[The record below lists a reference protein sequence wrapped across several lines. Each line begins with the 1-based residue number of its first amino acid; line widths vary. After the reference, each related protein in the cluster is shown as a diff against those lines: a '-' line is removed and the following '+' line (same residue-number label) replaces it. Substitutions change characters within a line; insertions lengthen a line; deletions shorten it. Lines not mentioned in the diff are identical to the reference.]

1 MHGFKCFRYLL
12 IAVLLIFG
20 KSSAAYNM
28 YFFLPDFPPY
38 TTVDEQGNYI
48 GIGLDEVK
56 PILESVGVRYTIQ
69 IGSNHGRA
77 LSELR
82 HGRSDGF
89 FMASQNKQRDE
100 YAVFSESVMINRW
113 VWVVLKENWPNFHAS
128 AKDNYIMAS
137 LLNANTNYWLE
148 HSGYQTVRPAMNIT
162 ALVGKLNSGKVDAI
176 LVAEEVFNSEFA
188 NDARY
193 KVSLHSEREF
203 GIYISKAFLKD
214 NPDFMKKL
222 NSAIRERR

>member
-1 MHGFKCFRYLL
+1 MDGITCVRCLL
-12 IAVLLIFG
+12 IVLLFTVG

-28 YFFLPDFPPY
+28 HFFLPDFPPY
-38 TTVDEQGNYI
+38 TVVDEQGNFS

-56 PILESVGVRYTIQ
+56 PILDSMGVKYTIQ
-69 IGSNHGRA
+69 IGSKHGRA

-82 HGRSDGF
+82 GGRSDGF
-89 FMASQNKQRDE
+89 FMASQNEQRDE

-113 VWVVLKENWPNFHAS
+113 VWVVLRKNSPNFHAS
-128 AKDNYIMAS
+128 AKGNYTMAS

-148 HSGYQTVRPAMNIT
+148 HSGYQTVRPAMNIN
-162 ALVGKLNSGKVDAI
+162 ALVEKLDSGEVDAI
-176 LVAEEVFNSEFA
+176 LVAEEVFNSEFV

-214 NPDFMKKL
+214 NPDFMEKL